1 MKRNLLTVIILFTLC
16 SSKAQDRTYAQFLI
30 DTLASPSMHGRGY
43 VQNGDIIASQYIKKE
58 LEKHGVKPFH
68 SSYFHKFQL
77 SVNTFPEVVQFE
89 GLETGRDFIVH
100 AASPSIK
107 LQNAEVDVIDPV
119 KFEKYSLKKLLRKY
133 RKCEAVYLDT
143 VPKALSKKRQEF
155 VKQFKGSFLIDVQR
169 ELTWSVSRLVKTYA
183 HVQVLPGKIV
193 DNQRIS
199 VDIQN
204 KYVENYKTRNVLGYL
219 EGTEHPDSFL
229 ILTAHYDHL
238 GRMGKDVYIA
248 GANDNASGTA
258 MMLDMAKYYA
268 ANPPKFTVV
277 FIAFAA
283 EEAGLVGS
291 YYLHR
296 QLEDYLD
303 KDRIKFLLNMD
314 LMGSGEDGVMAVN
327 GKVFGPEFDLLKSIN
342 DEKEYLVAVKKRGKA
357 ANSDHYWFT
366 EIGVHAFFVYLMGEY
381 SYYHEIDDNAENLRL
396 GIYYDRT
403 FLLLRDFL
411 NALSEN

>member
-303 KDRIKFLLNMD
+303 KGRIKFLLNMD

-342 DEKEYLVAVKKRGKA
+342 DEKGYLVAVKKRGKA